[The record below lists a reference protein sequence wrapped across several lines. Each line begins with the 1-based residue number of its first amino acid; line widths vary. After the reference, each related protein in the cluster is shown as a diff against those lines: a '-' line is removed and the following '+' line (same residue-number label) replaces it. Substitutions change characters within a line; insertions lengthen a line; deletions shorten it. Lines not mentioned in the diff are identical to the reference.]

1 MKKYRFF
8 ALLLA
13 VVLMISLSALPA
25 AALEDPMPRCG
36 AAIVV
41 DGDYGEVLYNYNAY
55 EKMYPASI
63 TKIMTSLLVLEAIDR
78 GDLTAD
84 TPITAS
90 AEAVRIPSGSST
102 AGIKAGE
109 ILTVEQLLYCDLVPS
124 ANEAC
129 NILSEAVA
137 GTTEEFVA
145 LMNQKAAELGM
156 KGTHFANPH
165 GYHDD
170 NHYTTAYDIYLM
182 ARAAMEYELFRTI
195 VSTAVYTLPATNL
208 SGERTFY
215 NTNGLLSNW
224 YVLGY
229 MYPEAI
235 GIKTGSTDEAGRC
248 LASAATD
255 DQGRTFYCVVL
266 GAENTTNEEGK
277 FTWYS
282 FYESKRLLQWAFAN
296 FKRITLLDKDT
307 EHVIREVPVTM
318 SDEADYVL
326 AQPVGSISATM
337 PTDYD
342 PALAE
347 LIVDL
352 PKSVEA
358 PVSAGDELGTIS
370 IVYDGVNYGT
380 LKMVATDDVTRSEFQ
395 HNMQILQSYWAKWW
409 VKALLA
415 LFVVLVLWLI
425 LYLAVIRRSRK
436 ARRRYSYSGSGRGR
450 SGSTY
455 RGRRR

>member
-1 MKKYRFF
+1 MLKKRFF

-13 VVLMISLSALPA
+13 ALLVFSVTALPA
-25 AALEDPMPRCG
+25 HALEDPLPRCG

-41 DGDYGEVLYNYNAY
+41 DGDHGEILYDYNGY
-55 EKMYPASI
+55 ERMYPASI

-78 GDLTAD
+78 GELTLD
-84 TPITAS
+84 TQITAS
-90 AEAVRIPSGSST
+90 AEAVRIPPGSST

-137 GTTEEFVA
+137 GSTEAFVA
-145 LMNQKAAELGM
+145 RMNEKAAEMGM
-156 KGTHFANPH
+156 TGTHFANPH

-182 ARAAMEYELFRTI
+182 AKAAMEYEVFRTI
-195 VSTAVYTLPATNL
+195 VGTAVYTLPATNL
-208 SGERTFY
+208 SKERTFY

-224 YVLGY
+224 YVIGY
-229 MYPEAI
+229 VYPEAI
-235 GIKTGSTDEAGRC
+235 GIKTGSTDEAGLC

-266 GAENTTNEEGK
+266 GAEIAPNEEGK
-277 FTWYS
+277 TVRYS

-307 EHVIREVPVTM
+307 ADVLREVPVTM

-326 AQPVGSISATM
+326 AQPVGSIAATM
-337 PTDYD
+337 PVDYD
-342 PALAE
+342 PALAD

-352 PKSVEA
+352 PESVEA
-358 PVSAGDELGTIS
+358 PVTAGDELGTIS

-395 HNMQILQSYWAKWW
+395 HNMQLIRSYWAKWW
-409 VKALLA
+409 VKAALA
-415 LFVVLVLWLI
+415 GVVILILWLI
-425 LYLAVIRRSRK
+425 LWLAVIRRSRK
-436 ARRRYSYSGSGRGR
+436 ARRRYSYSGSSRG
-450 SGSTY
+450 GSSY

>member
-13 VVLMISLSALPA
+13 ALLTAVLVLPA
-25 AALEDPMPRCG
+25 HALTDPEPRCG

-41 DGDYGEVLYNYNAY
+41 DGDHGEVLYDHNAY
-55 EKMYPASI
+55 ERMYPASI
-63 TKIMTSLLVLEAIDR
+63 TKIMTSLVVLEAVDK
-78 GDLTAD
+78 GELALD

-90 AEAVRIPSGSST
+90 AAAVRVPAGSST

-129 NILSEAVA
+129 NILAEAVA
-137 GTTEEFVA
+137 GTNEAFVDR
-145 LMNQKAAELGM
+145 MNAKAAELGM
-156 KGTHFANPH
+156 TGTHFVNPH
-165 GYHDD
+165 GIHDD

-182 ARAAMEYELFRTI
+182 ASAAMEYEIFRTI

-208 SGERTFY
+208 SAQRTLY

-224 YVLGY
+224 YVAGY
-229 MYPEAI
+229 TYADAI
-235 GIKTGSTDEAGRC
+235 GIKTGTTTEAGRC
-248 LASAATD
+248 LAAAATD
-255 DQGRTFYCVVL
+255 DQGRTFYTVIL
-266 GAENTTNEEGK
+266 GAENTYNDEGK
-277 FTWYS
+277 YVWYS
-282 FYESKRLLQWAFAN
+282 YYEAKRLLQWAFAN
-296 FKRITLLDKDT
+296 FQRITLLDEDT
-307 EHVIREVPVTM
+307 EHVIREVSVTL

-326 AQPVGSISATM
+326 AQPVGSIVATM

-342 PALAE
+342 PNLAE

-358 PVSAGDELGTIS
+358 PVTAGDVLGTIS

-380 LKMVATDDVTRSEFQ
+380 LNMVAIDDVTRSEFQ
-395 HNMQILQSYWAKWW
+395 YNMRLIQSYWAKWW
-409 VKALLA
+409 VKAL
-415 LFVVLVLWLI
+415 VILVIVLI
-425 LYLAVIRRSRK
+425 LVFIFWAAVIRPRSRK
-436 ARRRYSYSGSGRGR
+436 RRRRYSYSGSSRGN
-450 SGSTY
+450 GSY